1 VVDEE
6 GVSPQPDKGQ
16 HCLSTP
22 NRAHLMFRRS
32 STTQTLPSPVGLR
45 RYTLP
50 HLPPPHLTS
59 TPTLLHFLRC
69 HDKRTDRMHMPL
81 SASCRSAPEDMLG
94 VLRHCCP
101 LSGSGDTP
109 SRIYHPHAS
118 APLPLLYISQDAIT
132 NTNILIACTCRFVR
146 RVDPTMKMCL
156 DHSNIAVPCRV
167 AEIHP
172 SSSTTSVPHLHSHC
186 FSNPELV

>member
-1 VVDEE
+1 MRE
-6 GVSPQPDKGQ
+6 GVSPEPDRGQ
-16 HCLSTP
+16 QCLSTP
-22 NRAHLMFRRS
+22 NISSGADLHDAESGMCMRSVRLSWHLSKCRR
-32 STTQTLPSPVGLR
+32 V
-45 RYTLP
+45 
-50 HLPPPHLTS
+50 
-59 TPTLLHFLRC
+59 
-69 HDKRTDRMHMPL
+69 
-81 SASCRSAPEDMLG
+81 G

-132 NTNILIACTCRFVR
+132 NTNILIACTCRFLH

-172 SSSTTSVPHLHSHC
+172 SSSTTSVPHLRSHC